1 MATDLETLRIRL
13 EADINDLKTGLA
25 QAQSSIKGV
34 DDSIKTADTG
44 MQKFTGSLKT
54 MAGTLGVA
62 FAGTQLVS
70 FAKDAVM
77 AASNMAES
85 VSKVNVVFG
94 EGAEEVYKFGESAAT
109 NLGISNQAALEAAGT
124 YGNLFQAF
132 GLGQGQAQEMST
144 SLVQLAADMASFN
157 NTSIDD
163 AILALRS
170 GLSGETEPLKR
181 FGVALSEVRLKT
193 EAMSMGLIKS
203 TSDALTPAA
212 KAQASYALI
221 MKDTALAQ
229 GDYARTADG
238 TANTMKSLKA
248 KIDDAKVALGEA
260 LMPAFRAVLKILE
273 LLVPLLKKFGD
284 FIKDNGKAIAI
295 YSGIVLT
302 LVGAW
307 KAYRAALLLGK
318 AAQDL
323 FMISMTLLRG
333 GTLASIASTNGLAAS
348 VLRLNAAMRANP
360 IGLVVTALVLIGA
373 AFVTAYKKS
382 ETFRNIVNK
391 AIEGVLKVVAKLV
404 EGFGKF
410 MSLLG
415 KVPGMGWAKG
425 IADGAQKAAD
435 KINGIARAIALTDEA
450 KRRFENEHSAR
461 APKGGKTTVDKTIVD
476 PNAAKEAA
484 AKEKQRLKDIESNQK
499 KLSKLYQDVEKVKKD
514 AAEKTADAE
523 KDLLKANAN
532 AQKRFKEQE
541 ANAYKRH
548 AETIASAE
556 KARDK
561 AKTNA
566 HEANT
571 RELIK
576 ITQEYRERVERIE
589 EQYSERKQSL
599 EKQAKEKLATL
610 EENYQKKVSD
620 LRQKAAEKAADI
632 IKKGAEKQADILEKS
647 IDRLR
652 SAFASGAG
660 FSITDMFKK
669 EGSAGGLLAQL
680 KTQLTGVQNL
690 QANAAKLASQGYSQ
704 TFIEQVVKAGPEV
717 GNQMAE
723 AIASASP
730 EQTAELKALYAN
742 LEELSNKGLD
752 ALAATMNAGGN
763 LATDELRKAY
773 IQVTADVQE
782 ALAQVNTDLQDSL
795 TEAAEDYAKNVAQ
808 VNKTLQEGLD
818 EAKKTYEKALSEAAK
833 ARDEAITE
841 SITKLKEALA
851 EADAA
856 FQEAVDQANKDLAE
870 ALEQAQKDLLE
881 ALTANQET
889 FEEKIAE
896 IQKNMKEKLAD
907 LRTEILAT
915 LAALN
920 KLGAKTEAKKGL
932 SLIETVIPPEYKGG
946 VRVTTSEDIANIG
959 AKLGLDKSGVI
970 DAAARSAVKSVGG
983 TTNVTINGVN
993 LADPQGTAQNI
1004 VTLIKYGQ
1012 TVQVASTGL
1021 SGIEYTGINAYKAG
1035 ITGMIA
1041 Q

>member
-34 DDSIKTADTG
+34 DDSIKTADSGMKKMTG
-44 MQKFTGSLKT
+44 TLKT
-54 MAGTLGVA
+54 LAGTLGVA
-62 FAGTQLVS
+62 FAGTQLVQ
-70 FAKDAVM
+70 FAKDSVM
-77 AASNMAES
+77 AASNMEES
-85 VSKVNVVFG
+85 LSKVNIVFG
-94 EGAEEVYKFGESAAT
+94 EGSEEVRKFGESAAT

-170 GLSGETEPLKR
+170 GLSGETEPLKK

-212 KAQASYALI
+212 KAQASYSLI

-248 KIDDAKVALGEA
+248 KIDDAKVSLGEA
-260 LMPAFRAVLKILE
+260 LMPAFRAMLKILE
-273 LLVPLLKKFGD
+273 LLVPLIDKFGKFLKENAD
-284 FIKDNGKAIAI
+284 GIKMLAIIVGSATAAFLI
-295 YSGIVLT
+295 YKGILVTVKVATQLYTVATT
-302 LVGAW
+302 LMRGA
-307 KAYRAALLLGK
+307 
-318 AAQDL
+318 
-323 FMISMTLLRG
+323 
-333 GTLASIASTNGLAAS
+333 TLASIASTNGMAAS
-348 VLRLNAAMRANP
+348 MLALNAAMRANP
-360 IGLVVTALVLIGA
+360 IGLIVTALALLA
-373 AFVTAYKKS
+373 AGFVMAYKKS
-382 ETFRNIVNK
+382 ETFRDIVNK
-391 AIEGVLKVVAKLV
+391 GVSLILKWWALLIEGV
-404 EGFGKF
+404 GKF
-410 MSLLG
+410 LNLLS

-435 KINGIARAIALTDEA
+435 KLKLMSDAMTKISQEEA
-450 KRRFENEHSAR
+450 NQLAGVRTPYAGD
-461 APKGGKTTVDKTIVD
+461 KGGKKGTGNTAD

-484 AKEKQRLKDIESNQK
+484 AKEKQKLKDIESNQK
-499 KLSKLYQDVEKVKKD
+499 KLSKLYEDVEKVKRD
-514 AAEKTADAE
+514 AAKKTADAE
-523 KDLLKANAN
+523 KDLLKANAA

-541 ANAYKRH
+541 ANLYKRN
-548 AETIASAE
+548 AEAIANAE
-556 KARDK
+556 KTRDK

-566 HEANT
+566 QETNT
-571 RELIK
+571 KELIK
-576 ITQEYRERVERIE
+576 IAQQYRERVETIE
-589 EQYSERKQSL
+589 KQYTERKESL

-680 KTQLTGVQNL
+680 KTQLQGVQNL

-704 TFIEQVVKAGPEV
+704 TFIEQVVKAGPEI

-742 LEELSNKGLD
+742 LEELSNSGLD

-773 IQVTADVQE
+773 IEVTADVQQ
-782 ALAQVNTDLQDSL
+782 ALAEVNTDLQASL
-795 TEAAEDYAKNVAQ
+795 TQAASEYAKNVSD
-808 VNKTLQEGLD
+808 VNKTLQEGLAN
-818 EAKKTYEKALSEAAK
+818 AKKTYDEALSEAAK
-833 ARDEAITE
+833 TRDEAMAE
-841 SITKLKEALA
+841 SITKLEEAIAEADEAYKEAL
-851 EADAA
+851 E
-856 FQEAVDQANKDLAE
+856 EANKNLAE
-870 ALEQAQKDLLE
+870 GLAEAQKDLAD
-881 ALTANQET
+881 ALIENQEA
-889 FEEKIAE
+889 FEEKLAE
-896 IQKNMKEKLAD
+896 IHAAMTERLND
-907 LRTEILAT
+907 LKAQILAT
-915 LAALN
+915 LALLSQ
-920 KLGAKTEAKKGL
+920 LGGGGG
-932 SLIETVIPPEYKGG
+932 GG
-946 VRVTTSEDIANIG
+946 VSGGGGVGGGKSDFSVMS
-959 AKLGLDKSGVI
+959 LGLTQAEKTAKATTLANKV
-970 DAAARSAVKSVGG
+970 VGD
-983 TTNVTINGVN
+983 TNVTINGVN
-993 LADPQGTAQNI
+993 LTDPQGVAQNI

-1012 TVQVASTGL
+1012 TIQVSSSGL
-1021 SGIEYTGINAYKAG
+1021 SGTEYTGINAFRSG
-1035 ITGMIA
+1035 IKRVA